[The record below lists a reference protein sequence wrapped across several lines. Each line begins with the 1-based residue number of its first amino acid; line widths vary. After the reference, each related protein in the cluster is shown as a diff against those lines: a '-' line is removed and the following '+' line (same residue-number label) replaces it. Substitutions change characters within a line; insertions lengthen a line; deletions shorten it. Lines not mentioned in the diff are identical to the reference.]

1 MTKDRRY
8 QIASG
13 WVLTEEIP
21 DDYYEWDTVKQD
33 TFLIEHVTYDYES
46 YDAGAL
52 WEAIEVLESLIRFV
66 IKEVEDET

>member
-13 WVLTEEIP
+13 WMLTEEIP
-21 DDYYEWDTVKQD
+21 DDYYEWDAVKQD
-33 TFLIEHVTYDYES
+33 TFLIEHATCDYEN

-66 IKEVEDET
+66 IKEVEDE